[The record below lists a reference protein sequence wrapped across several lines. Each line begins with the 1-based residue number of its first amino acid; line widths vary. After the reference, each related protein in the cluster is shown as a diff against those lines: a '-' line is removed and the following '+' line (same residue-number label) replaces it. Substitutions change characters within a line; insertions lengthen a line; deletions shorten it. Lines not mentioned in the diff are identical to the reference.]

1 MACISKV
8 LMGMRTTRF
17 VVAMA
22 ISRLDSHAPAV
33 TTRPSSSRPS
43 ATSKAYKDV
52 EAPYEASDGE
62 KTHNQGNERGQAGS
76 PFAKELYEIV
86 EKYGKAESS
95 QDPYDLAQKLF
106 SRMEDEYERIEKDGT
121 NLDNIMDLLLDQ
133 ENDKENDQENP
144 APAQYMDFCI
154 RWSILV
160 MALESRKSS
169 SVAAR
174 AIAKWIVERWPKLAF
189 VNLSDENTGEKAEGA
204 VKDYRAQCRIK
215 HKINEDSCTPF
226 HRAVKLG
233 CHDIVKAMLAGMEGI
248 YSKATTAPESQGT
261 LLDLV
266 LAVDPESTK
275 DENAFDLALTARK
288 TSLETLKQLLLVTKS
303 KTPPEKC
310 SFEEAVK
317 LGLDRAVEAYLDHGL
332 SLDAETFCKY
342 MELAFEKLGGHGEKM
357 KNFTKGLSVRSAS
370 RARTCRENVVKSL
383 VANATTTDKF
393 TERVAQEIIKRDL
406 LNVWDVKDGN
416 VPAKEIT
423 ERLLHM
429 AILYGRYAFVERFV
443 ENYPKSL
450 NALKKVPNTS
460 TDEKRYPLWYN
471 NHWWDDKT
479 SKFILLPDLTDK
491 ESNSPRGKIRDVIV
505 TKMIHLL
512 SMNQLSD
519 ILHKSD
525 EPFNDLCFD
534 MSRFNA
540 PTFQVSDFIGS
551 LIHQDKTEQRQM
563 LKYEHTLKYVEFPPL
578 DMVAERREA
587 FKESTSLRVDHD
599 EVFQI
604 LDWLANKGVTK
615 IIKLVVPDRLV
626 NSHDELKM
634 ARYVHKFQVEVL
646 DWKVLDMFVSA
657 FRDPSSAPT
666 TTTTDQRLGKKSTGQ
681 LRELTLYSSG
691 KRAAIYHWF
700 NKDDDEIETCT
711 AKHANK
717 LVKEIRQ
724 LQDQLS
730 DPKSVIAYEP
740 AKKTWYP
747 CPSPANLSKIAQRLS
762 PRLGAW
768 LGMLTKYVSGR
779 QQNSTLDEMHRP
791 TRVAILDNGVLSIS
805 PAPSG
810 SSANPAKD
818 ADVSAADTDVASP
831 ELGGVDAKT
840 SLGDA
845 AVAIQTHTPQKQP
858 SERLQDAMGGGSN
871 NAHDD
876 HDKGLWSRIKA
887 GRSFVD
893 SSSKFCPWQFP
904 SDPHGT
910 QMANLICALDPTC
923 EIYVA
928 RVAEDA
934 FGIKPDNVTKVS
946 KSKCLCPF
954 KDFCAELHPSLSLQ
968 AIEWALRE
976 EVDIISMSFA
986 MSDSDDA
993 MEKMVRAA
1001 SNRGIVMTCS
1011 THDEGS
1017 RVNQAWPAACRNFD
1031 HSDESIIVL
1040 AACDKYGKLLR
1051 EADTK
1056 KLDFKILGEHV
1067 PAGVVPFVRSEE
1079 NITGSSVA
1087 TALAAGLSSLI
1098 LTCDR
1103 LAHPGKEYINAKMG
1117 KTGDGKHAEDQ
1128 YRLGVV
1134 KKHFKKME
1142 TKDGKKFIELG
1153 NFDGRM
1159 SGSRIGQEPV
1169 AQAGGKLTNIPSV
1182 EEVLINEFGMME
1194 PQRHS
1199 TFKTR

>member
-1 MACISKV
+1 MP
-8 LMGMRTTRF
+8 
-17 VVAMA
+17 
-22 ISRLDSHAPAV
+22 ISRLDSLAPAV

-62 KTHNQGNERGQAGS
+62 KTQNQGKERGQAGS

-121 NLDNIMDLLLDQ
+121 KLDDIMDLLLDQ

-160 MALESRKSS
+160 MALEVRKSS

-266 LAVDPESTK
+266 LAVDPESSK

-357 KNFTKGLSVRSAS
+357 KNFTKGLSVRSSPNS
-370 RARTCRENVVKSL
+370 RSCRENVVKSL
-383 VANATTTDKF
+383 VRTATTPDKF
-393 TERVAQEIIKRDL
+393 TETVVQEIIKKNL
-406 LNVWDVKDGN
+406 LNVWDVKCPQ

-429 AILYGRYAFVERFV
+429 AILHGCHAFVERFV
-443 ENYPKSL
+443 KDYPESL
-450 NALKKVPNTS
+450 NALKKVSNTNFQ
-460 TDEKRYPLWYN
+460 DAKYPLWYN
-471 NHWWDDKT
+471 NHYWNNKDETVMSRPRPLDD
-479 SKFILLPDLTDK
+479 
-491 ESNSPRGKIRDVIV
+491 ERAKIRNVIV

-512 SMNQLSD
+512 SMKQLSD
-519 ILHKSD
+519 ILHKSQ

-563 LKYEHTLKYVEFPPL
+563 LMYEHTLKYVEFPPL

-634 ARYVHKFQVEVL
+634 AGYVRKFQVEVL
-646 DWKVLDMFVSA
+646 DWKVLDMSLSA

-666 TTTTDQRLGKKSTGQ
+666 TTTTDQRLDEESTGQ

-700 NKDDDEIETCT
+700 NEHDGIPSLRASHPLERLQIYVIRETCT
-711 AKHANK
+711 AKHANQ

-730 DPKSVIAYEP
+730 VSERFIAYEP
-740 AKKTWYP
+740 AEKTWYP

-779 QQNSTLDEMHRP
+779 QKNSALDKMHRP

-810 SSANPAKD
+810 SRANPAKD
-818 ADVSAADTDVASP
+818 ADVLAADTDVASP

-893 SSSKFCPWQFP
+893 SNSKFCPWQFP

-946 KSKCLCPF
+946 KSKCLCPL

-1001 SNRGIVMTCS
+1001 SNRGIIMTCS
-1011 THDEGS
+1011 AHDEGS

-1098 LTCDR
+1098 LTCNR

-1117 KTGDGKHAEDQ
+1117 KTGDGRHSEDQ
-1128 YRLGVV
+1128 YRLGIV
-1134 KKHFKKME
+1134 KKHLKKMGTSDE
-1142 TKDGKKFIELG
+1142 NKFIELG
-1153 NFDGRM
+1153 NFGRI
-1159 SGSRIGQEPV
+1159 SESRIGQDFG
-1169 AQAGGKLTNIPSV
+1169 AQAGGKLTNLIPSV
-1182 EEVLINEFGMME
+1182 ETVLRDEF
-1194 PQRHS
+1194 
-1199 TFKTR
+1199 